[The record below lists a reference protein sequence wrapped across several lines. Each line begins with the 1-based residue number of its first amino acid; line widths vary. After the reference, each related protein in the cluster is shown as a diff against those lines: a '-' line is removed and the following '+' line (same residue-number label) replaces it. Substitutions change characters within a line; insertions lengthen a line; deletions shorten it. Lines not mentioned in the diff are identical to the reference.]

1 MDCFVITDNLYFKKW
16 QNFGVKSIAKKLT
29 NSLENSDGSPV
40 TDSRLPVA
48 FFAAGW
54 CIVAQV
60 MNKMKKSTS
69 PAHCLITK
77 KNCSITL
84 CKFFLLYM
92 RSYNGASQWCQLVYI
107 YIKFENFGIF
117 SKCLVYNFLVGIYEK
132 FVIYFVIFL
141 SEVLVEILNQ
151 FIWLIAKQKQKPT
164 VVLKAYK
171 KFSDFA

>member
-29 NSLENSDGSPV
+29 NSLENSDGNPV
-40 TDSRLPVA
+40 TDSHLPVA

-77 KNCSITL
+77 KNCSTTL

-92 RSYNGASQWCQLVYI
+92 RSYYGASQ
-107 YIKFENFGIF
+107 
-117 SKCLVYNFLVGIYEK
+117 
-132 FVIYFVIFL
+132 
-141 SEVLVEILNQ
+141 
-151 FIWLIAKQKQKPT
+151 
-164 VVLKAYK
+164 
-171 KFSDFA
+171 